1 MRRGRMTFKCLS
13 FLLGVLVILCIFGY
27 GLLSTD
33 VVNNKKDEML
43 WDVSFKD
50 LSIVEGSVDA
60 IVPAEVSRTGT
71 EVNYIANL
79 INAGDFYAFEVDIV
93 NNGEFDAKVA
103 SIFKDSLDYN
113 QQKYLDYDVL
123 YMDGELVNIN
133 DIIKA
138 GNKKRIVVTVRY
150 KDGVKISDLSSEI
163 SSINL
168 SFSINFEQAGY

>member
-13 FLLGVLVILCIFGY
+13 FLLVVLVILCIFGY

-79 INAGDFYAFEVDIV
+79 INVDDYYKFEVDIV

-113 QQKYLDYDVL
+113 QQKYHYNKN
-123 YMDGELVNIN
+123 NIRQQN
-133 DIIKA
+133 KVHFTTYLLK
-138 GNKKRIVVTVRY
+138 KKRYSCKLLARIPANY
-150 KDGVKISDLSSEI
+150 YYIY
-163 SSINL
+163 
-168 SFSINFEQAGY
+168 FS

>member
-1 MRRGRMTFKCLS
+1 MRRGHTFNFLS
-13 FLLGVLVILCIFGY
+13 IFLVVLVILCIFGY
-27 GLLSTD
+27 SLLSTSL
-33 VVNNKKDEML
+33 VNSKKDEML

-71 EVNYIANL
+71 EINYIANL
-79 INAGDFYAFEVDIV
+79 INTDDFYAFEVDIV
-93 NNGEFDAKVA
+93 NEGEFDAKVS
-103 SIFKDSLDYN
+103 SIFKDSLNYN

-123 YMDGELVNIN
+123 YMNGELVNTN

-138 GNKKRIVVTVRY
+138 GKKRRIVVTVKY
-150 KDGVKISDLSSEI
+150 KDGVKLTDLSSDI

-168 SFSINFEQAGY
+168 SFSINFEQVNN